1 MFIDDVKEYYGQI
14 GEEAT
19 QIINDVITKY
29 SKSEIEGLKSE
40 FFKKFPAGQF
50 PDTEKL
56 NLFFDEH
63 KPKAKTYYWAVCLEC
78 GCEYD
83 YALPMCPECYDK
95 GFDCRTKAVK
105 KSEFKPTF
113 KVIKYNKQYMNG
125 AKGEPTC
132 YTCLQKKESYCAH
145 FGNAEWQ
152 CHKEEYEMCE
162 CKLCCAKAKSEN
174 RKLEESM
181 KGKTFSYAVPLKRCI

>member
-14 GEEAT
+14 SEESQ
-19 QIINDVITKY
+19 QIIKDVIDKY
-29 SKSEIEGLKSE
+29 SKSEIESLKND
-40 FFKKFPAGQF
+40 FFKKFPLGQF
-50 PDTEKL
+50 PTPDKL
-56 NLFFDEH
+56 SAFFDEH

-95 GFDCRTKAVK
+95 GFDCRAKAVK

-113 KVIKYNKQYMNG
+113 KVIKYNKQYLNG

-132 YTCLQKKESYCAH
+132 YTCVHKKESYCSH
-145 FGNAEWQ
+145 FGDSDWQ
-152 CHKEEYEMCE
+152 CHREEYEMCE
-162 CKLCCAKAKSEN
+162 CKLCCGKVKAEN
-174 RKLEESM
+174 RKLLESM
-181 KGKTFSYAVPLKRCI
+181 KDKKVSYAVPLKRCV